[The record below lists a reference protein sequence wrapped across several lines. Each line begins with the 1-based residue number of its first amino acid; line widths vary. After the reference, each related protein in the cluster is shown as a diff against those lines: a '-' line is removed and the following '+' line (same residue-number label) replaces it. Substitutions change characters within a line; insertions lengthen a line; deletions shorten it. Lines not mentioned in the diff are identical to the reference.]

1 MVVSDGG
8 KPMTKAILFA
18 AAVACANTAFAQVGG
33 LNGGVVGSTGSSGS
47 MSSFGSPGTFGSDT
61 RSIGGDTPATEQRN
75 GALAPATT
83 RPAPAAP
90 NAGSDTTAPVP
101 GATPPVQGSSWG
113 TAPADKP
120 KQ

>member
-1 MVVSDGG
+1 M
-8 KPMTKAILFA
+8 PMTKAILFA
-18 AAVACANTAFAQVGG
+18 AAVACATTTAFTQVGG
-33 LNGGVVGSTGSSGS
+33 LSGGVVGSTGTSGS
-47 MSSFGSPGTFGSDT
+47 MSSFGSPGTFGADT
-61 RSIGGDTPATEQRN
+61 RSIGGDAPATEQRN

-90 NAGSDTTAPVP
+90 NAGSETNAPVP